1 MVQQCFTHTATEG
14 NTNSG
19 SAIGCQ
25 FDTGSEY
32 IGVNI
37 TQVTFFLKR
46 LNTGSST
53 NLQATIYDSSG
64 TLQATS
70 TNSIASST
78 LSTTDFTTC
87 VFTISHTL
95 AAGDR
100 IAVFNGVT
108 GTYTLRPQQSGNL
121 GSGQNPQLVEFQ
133 GGTWN
138 ANDSYMINFCMTY
151 SGTPSGG
158 TRLPPPPIVLGGY

>member
-1 MVQQCFTHTATEG
+1 MTQTCFTHTATEG

-25 FDTGSEY
+25 FDAGSGY
-32 IGVNI
+32 TGVNI

-46 LNTGSST
+46 LSSGSST

-70 TNSIASST
+70 TNSIASSS
-78 LSTTDFTTC
+78 LSTSGFTTC

-95 AAGDR
+95 ADGDR

-108 GTYTLRPQQSGNL
+108 GTYTLRPQQSNNL

-138 ANDSYMINFCMTY
+138 ANSSYMINFCMTY
-151 SGTPSGG
+151 SGGPGAGG
-158 TRLPPPPIVLGGY
+158 TRLPPPPAFVRI